1 MSVPLQCPTI
11 PITDDP
17 FSPAEIDDAIQV
29 MKANRG
35 GGPSGIP
42 PGILKILPASW
53 VVFLTIA
60 FNMMFMS
67 TTFPVAWS
75 LSRLI
80 VIFKKGAR
88 TSCDNYPGIAIM
100 DSFAKLFD
108 LLLCRRLEKW
118 FCLDREQ
125 AGAQKG
131 RGCLEHILS
140 LRLLID
146 YATSKK
152 VKLFIIYV
160 DFSKAYDR
168 VPRRAL
174 IELLSRFGC
183 GYLMVA
189 AISCLYSDTK
199 IVLGA
204 AIITATIGL
213 RQGSPTS
220 CFLFTLYI
228 NGLVRRIK
236 SACPNDG
243 FLGWIH
249 CLLLMD
255 DTILL
260 STTREGCLAKLT
272 ILQQFC
278 EDSGMVI
285 NQSKTKFMLIHGS
298 NIDRSPLISGSLTV
312 DNCEAYTYLGS
323 VFTQDGKI
331 ESALKCHLVSKQPHV
346 MKFTSFV
353 TKNCDF
359 PFWVKQVVC
368 EAALFS
374 SVLYGCESWLC
385 NGAKVI

>member
-1 MSVPLQCPTI
+1 M
-11 PITDDP
+11 
-17 FSPAEIDDAIQV
+17 
-29 MKANRG
+29 
-35 GGPSGIP
+35 P
-42 PGILKILPASW
+42 PVK
-53 VVFLTIA
+53 
-60 FNMMFMS
+60 
-67 TTFPVAWS
+67 
-75 LSRLI
+75 
-80 VIFKKGAR
+80 
-88 TSCDNYPGIAIM
+88 
-100 DSFAKLFD
+100 
-108 LLLCRRLEKW
+108 
-118 FCLDREQ
+118 
-125 AGAQKG
+125 
-131 RGCLEHILS
+131 
-140 LRLLID
+140 
-146 YATSKK
+146 
-152 VKLFIIYV
+152 KLFIIYV

-174 IELLSRFGC
+174 IELLSRLGC
-183 GYLMVA
+183 GYLMVV

-199 IVLGA
+199 MVLGA
-204 AIITATIGL
+204 AIVTATIDL

-220 CFLFTLYI
+220 CFIFTLYI
-228 NGLVRRIK
+228 NGLVRRLK

-272 ILQQFC
+272 ILQQFY

-285 NQSKTKFMLIHGS
+285 NQSKTKFMVINGS
-298 NIDRSPLISGSLTV
+298 NIDRSPLISGSLMV

-353 TKNCDF
+353 MKNCDF

-368 EAALFS
+368 EAALFTLIWVRIMALQWRKGNRTS
-374 SVLYGCESWLC
+374 ILVTDKGVARCEVEHC
-385 NGAKVI
+385 K